1 MEQTESTCFVTSKKC
16 QWEIYCFR
24 VFTKANQNQNVF
36 ISLLGFFA
44 LNMVLLIFWFMSVLK
59 NEKPKYKPT
68 QKMDRN
74 KMFKQLRY
82 ERKSHVN

>member
-1 MEQTESTCFVTSKKC
+1 
-16 QWEIYCFR
+16 
-24 VFTKANQNQNVF
+24 
-36 ISLLGFFA
+36 
-44 LNMVLLIFWFMSVLK
+44 MSVLK